1 MGSSHHHHHHSSGEN
16 LYFQSHMNV
25 LVIGRGGR
33 EHAIAWKAA
42 QSPLVGKLY
51 VAPGNPGI
59 ADVAELVH
67 IDELDIEALV
77 QFAKQQA
84 IDLTIVGPEAPLA
97 SGIVDRFMAEGLRI
111 FGPSQRAAL
120 IEGSKAFAKEL
131 MKKYGIPTADHAA
144 FTSYEEAKAYIE
156 QKGAP
161 IVIKADGLAAGK
173 GVTVAQT
180 VEEALAAAKAAL
192 VDGQFGTAG
201 SQVVIEEYLEGEEFS
216 FMAFVNGEKV
226 YPLAIA
232 QDHKRAYDGDEGPNT
247 GGMGAYSPV
256 PQISD
261 EMMDAALEAILRP
274 AAKALAAE
282 GRPFLGVLYAGL
294 MATANGPKVIEFNA
308 RFGDP
313 EAQVVLPRLKTDLVE
328 AVLAVMDGK
337 ELELEWTDEA
347 VLGVVLA
354 AKGYPGAYERGAEI
368 RGLDRIS
375 PDALLFHAGTKREG
389 GAWYTNGG
397 RVLLL
402 AAKGE
407 TLAKAKEKA
416 YEQLAAI
423 DCDGLFYRRDIG
435 RRAIERAS
443 AAYTRM
449 KGR

>member
-1 MGSSHHHHHHSSGEN
+1 MAKERET
-16 LYFQSHMNV
+16 MNV

-42 QSPLVGKLY
+42 QSPLVGRLY

>member
-1 MGSSHHHHHHSSGEN
+1 M
-16 LYFQSHMNV
+16 MNI
-25 LVIGRGGR
+25 LVVGRGGR
-33 EHAIAWKAA
+33 EHAIAWKVA
-42 QSPLVGKLY
+42 QSPLAGKLY
-51 VAPGNPGI
+51 AAPGNPGI
-59 ADVAELVH
+59 GEVAELVN
-67 IDELDIEALV
+67 IDELDIDALV
-77 QFAKQQA
+77 QFAKQNA

-97 SGIVDRFMAEGLRI
+97 AGIADRFMAEGLRI
-111 FGPSQRAAL
+111 FGPNQAAAL

-131 MKKYGIPTADHAA
+131 MKTYGIPTAEHAT
-144 FTSYEEAKAYIE
+144 FSSYEEAKAYIE
-156 QKGAP
+156 EKGAP

-256 PQISD
+256 PQISAD
-261 EMMDAALEAILRP
+261 MVQRALETILRP
-274 AAKALAAE
+274 TAKALASE
-282 GRPFLGVLYAGL
+282 GRPFTGVLYAGL
-294 MATANGPKVIEFNA
+294 IATAEGPKVIEFNA

-313 EAQVVLPRLKTDLVE
+313 EAQVVLPRLKTDLLE
-328 AVLAVMDGK
+328 AILAVMEGK
-337 ELELEWTDEA
+337 ELELEWTNEA

-354 AKGYPGAYERGAEI
+354 AKGYPGAYERGVAI
-368 RGLDRIS
+368 RGLDRLA

-389 GAWYTNGG
+389 GTLYTNGG

-402 AAKGE
+402 AAKGG
-407 TLAKAKEKA
+407 TLAEAKEKA
-416 YEQLAAI
+416 YQQLAAI
-423 DCDGLFYRRDIG
+423 ECDGLFYRRDIG

-443 AAYTRM
+443 AVDTRM

>member
-1 MGSSHHHHHHSSGEN
+1 
-16 LYFQSHMNV
+16 MNV
-25 LVIGRGGR
+25 LVVGRGGR

-42 QSPLVGKLY
+42 QSPLVDKLY
-51 VAPGNPGI
+51 AAPGNPGI
-59 ADVAELVH
+59 GEVAELVD
-67 IDELDIEALV
+67 IDELDIDALV
-77 QFAKQQA
+77 QFAKQRA
-84 IDLTIVGPEAPLA
+84 IGLTIVGPEAPLA
-97 SGIVDRFMAEGLRI
+97 AGIVDRFLAEGLRI
-111 FGPSQRAAL
+111 FGPTQAAAL

-131 MKKYGIPTADHAA
+131 MKKYGIPTADHATFA
-144 FTSYEEAKAYIE
+144 SYEEAKAYIE

-161 IVIKADGLAAGK
+161 IVVKADGLAAGK

-201 SQVVIEEYLEGEEFS
+201 CQVVIEEYLEGEEFS

-256 PQISD
+256 PQISA
-261 EMMDAALEAILRP
+261 ETVETALETILRP
-274 AAKALAAE
+274 AAKALVAE
-282 GRPFLGVLYAGL
+282 GRPFTGVLYVGL
-294 MATANGPKVIEFNA
+294 IETAAGPKVIEFNA

-328 AVLAVMDGK
+328 AILAVMEGK
-337 ELELEWTDEA
+337 ELALEWTDEA

-354 AKGYPGAYERGAEI
+354 AKGYPGAYERGAAI
-368 RGLDRIS
+368 RGVDRLDS
-375 PDALLFHAGTKREG
+375 DVLLFHAGTKQED
-389 GAWYTNGG
+389 GALYTNGG
-397 RVLLL
+397 RVLLA
-402 AAKGE
+402 AAKGS
-407 TLAKAKEKA
+407 TLVEAKEKV
-416 YEQLAAI
+416 YEQLTRI
-423 DCDGLFYRRDIG
+423 ESDGLFYRRDIG

-449 KGR
+449 KER